1 MYWKNYIYEPKLSRH
16 NIQTIV
22 TSISKN
28 LNEISWMTYELIR
41 ARWNKYE
48 YNRKIESFISSEL
61 DSLSTEP
68 MIQDD
73 EVSIHSTRVRP
84 SRSIKLSFV
93 YWPNL
98 SNLVIQSNVSSNL
111 VISTEYHLDIVKGR
125 YEYN

>member
-1 MYWKNYIYEPKLSRH
+1 
-16 NIQTIV
+16 
-22 TSISKN
+22 
-28 LNEISWMTYELIR
+28 MTYELIR

-93 YWPNL
+93 Y
-98 SNLVIQSNVSSNL
+98 
-111 VISTEYHLDIVKGR
+111 
-125 YEYN
+125 